1 MTNGGRAAMEQ
12 PKSKMNRAVVLISA
26 SAAILLAVSACSS
39 TSTSNTSSGSNA
51 LPSTVNV
58 LYEVSG
64 TATGADITIETGSG
78 TSQQSISVPL
88 KSKSSGA
95 TGLSFTME
103 RGAFVYISAQN
114 KGNMRKGASVS
125 DKDFYGSL
133 TCRISVDGTVI
144 SENTTTSKYG
154 IASCKGSA

>member
-1 MTNGGRAAMEQ
+1 MEQ
-12 PKSKMNRAVVLISA
+12 PKSKMNRAVVLIST

-39 TSTSNTSSGSNA
+39 NSTSNTSSGANA
-51 LPSTVNV
+51 LPTTVKV
-58 LYEVSG
+58 VYEVVG

-88 KSKSSGA
+88 TSKSSGS
-95 TGLSFTME
+95 TGLTFTMK

-114 KGNMRKGASVS
+114 KGKMRKGANVA

-133 TCRISVDGTVI
+133 TCRITADGTVI
-144 SENTTTSKYG
+144 SENTTTSQYG